1 MPHTIYR
8 RHQEVGSVL
17 VVSLFVLLALSL
29 LGVAATTSSRIETQL
44 AVNDRMHKEA
54 FAAAEYAL
62 VLGEMTVEGF
72 SQKADLQACS
82 SDPDYAGRYSRDD
95 GPCPQPAWSALT
107 WENVDSHQI
116 ALDRLPAVL
125 LAYVQTDVTAL
136 SPRYTL
142 NIASAKRDS
151 LTVGI
156 GVPSEITYY
165 GIAARGIGSRT
176 GAFSHGA
183 PAEVI
188 ITTTYAKRH

>member
-1 MPHTIYR
+1 MQHTISR
-8 RHQEVGSVL
+8 IPQEAGSVL

-62 VLGEMTVEGF
+62 VLGEITVEGF

-82 SDPDYAGRYSRDD
+82 SDPAFAGRYSQGD
-95 GPCPQPAWSALT
+95 GPCPQPAWSALA
-107 WENVDSHQI
+107 WNNVDSHQI
-116 ALDRLPAVL
+116 TPTLLPTG
-125 LAYVQTDVTAL
+125 LAYVQTDATAL

-142 NIASAKRDS
+142 NVTSAKRDS

-165 GIAARGIGSRT
+165 GIAARGVGSRT

-188 ITTTYAKRH
+188 INTTYAKRH

>member
-1 MPHTIYR
+1 
-8 RHQEVGSVL
+8 
-17 VVSLFVLLALSL
+17 LFVLLALSL

-62 VLGEMTVEGF
+62 VLGEMTIEGF
-72 SQKADLQACS
+72 SQKVDLQACS
-82 SDPDYAGRYSRDD
+82 SDPDFAGRYSRDD
-95 GPCPQPAWSALT
+95 GPCPQPTWSALT

-116 ALDRLPAVL
+116 VPTHIAPDLLPAG

>member
-1 MPHTIYR
+1 
-8 RHQEVGSVL
+8 

-82 SDPDYAGRYSRDD
+82 SDPAFAGRYSQDD
-95 GPCPQPAWSALT
+95 GPCPRPAWSALN
-107 WENVDSHQI
+107 WDNVDSHQI
-116 ALDRLPAVL
+116 APAL
-125 LAYVQTDVTAL
+125 LSASLKAYVQTDVTAL

-142 NIASAKRDS
+142 NVTSAKRDS

-165 GIAARGIGSRT
+165 GITARGVGSRT

-183 PAEVI
+183 PAEVLI
-188 ITTTYAKRH
+188 NTTYAKRY

>member
-1 MPHTIYR
+1 MPRTIYR

-62 VLGEMTVEGF
+62 VLGEMTIEGF
-72 SQKADLQACS
+72 SQTADLQACS
-82 SDPDYAGRYSRDD
+82 SDPAFAGRYSRDD
-95 GPCPQPAWSALT
+95 GPCPQPIWSALT
-107 WENVDSHQI
+107 WDNVDSHQLAP
-116 ALDRLPAVL
+116 ALLPVGL
-125 LAYVQTDVTAL
+125 VYVQSDITTL